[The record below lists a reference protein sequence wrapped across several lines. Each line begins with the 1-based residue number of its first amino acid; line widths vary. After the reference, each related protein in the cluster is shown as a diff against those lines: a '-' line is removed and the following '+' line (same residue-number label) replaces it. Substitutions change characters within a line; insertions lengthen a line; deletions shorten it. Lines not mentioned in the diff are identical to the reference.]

1 MSDARVVIAS
11 GPWPAGARA
20 EAGASLHLLQWF
32 RNLST
37 PGFFMHRETLEVCD
51 ANTQGGALLGR
62 SRSLSIVNGRLALT
76 QKGAIERLR
85 AALRDLDDAP
95 QAHAIELDG
104 DHAVMRL
111 EPMAGSEMVSVLV
124 ITQSPETHIWA
135 DTGSVFGLT
144 PAEDRLV
151 RQLVDG
157 YNIDEVAERLKIS
170 VETARTHVR
179 RAYLKIGVSS
189 REQLFAALSPFRLPA

>member
-1 MSDARVVIAS
+1 MSEAYVVVPS
-11 GPWPAGARA
+11 GPWPAGPRT
-20 EAGASLHLLQWF
+20 EAVASVHLLQWF

-37 PGFFMHRETLEVCD
+37 PGFFMHRDTLEVCD
-51 ANTQGGALLGR
+51 TNTQGAALLGG
-62 SRSLSIVNGRLALT
+62 SRSLSVVGGRLVMA
-76 QKGAIERLR
+76 QKGATERLR
-85 AALRDLDDAP
+85 LSLRDLDDAP
-95 QAHAIELDG
+95 KAHAIDLDG

-124 ITQSPETHIWA
+124 LVQRPETHIWA

-144 PAEDRLV
+144 PSEDRLV

-157 YNIDEVAERLKIS
+157 SNIDEVAERLNIS

-179 RAYLKIGVSS
+179 RAYLKIGVNS